1 MRELCLLA
9 FMLIFFFGQL
19 VQGLETRNLEGMGK
33 SEIRKTLGRYEPVA
47 SICARLRRFLGY
59 RPHII

>member
-1 MRELCLLA
+1 
-9 FMLIFFFGQL
+9 MLIFFLFGQL
-19 VQGLETRNLEGMGK
+19 MLGLETRKLEGLGK

-47 SICARLRRFLGY
+47 SICARLRRFLSY

>member
-1 MRELCLLA
+1 
-9 FMLIFFFGQL
+9 MLIFFLFGVL
-19 VQGLETRNLEGMGK
+19 VQGLETRKLEGLEK
-33 SEIRKTLGRYEPVA
+33 SEIRKTLGRYKPVA

>member
-1 MRELCLLA
+1 
-9 FMLIFFFGQL
+9 MLIFFLFGEL
-19 VQGLETRNLEGMGK
+19 VQGLETRKLEGLGK